1 MEYKGNKSIYLQIA
15 DHICE
20 RILKGAWRETERI
33 PSIREMA
40 IEAEVN
46 PNTMTRSYSY
56 LQENGIVYNERG
68 IGYFVSKDAK
78 NKIKAIM
85 KKEFLK
91 EEVPHFFKQMELL
104 DISFDE
110 LQAYCSKNKEENNNE
125 KE

>member
-20 RILKGAWRETERI
+20 KILKGVWRETERI
-33 PSIREMA
+33 PSIREMSV
-40 IEAEVN
+40 EAEVN
-46 PNTMTRSYSY
+46 PNTMTRTYNY

-68 IGYFVSKDAK
+68 IGYFVSQ
-78 NKIKAIM
+78 NAISKTQSMM
-85 KKEFLK
+85 KSEFFK

-110 LQAYCSKNKEENNNE
+110 LQTYYSTRKEKNHE